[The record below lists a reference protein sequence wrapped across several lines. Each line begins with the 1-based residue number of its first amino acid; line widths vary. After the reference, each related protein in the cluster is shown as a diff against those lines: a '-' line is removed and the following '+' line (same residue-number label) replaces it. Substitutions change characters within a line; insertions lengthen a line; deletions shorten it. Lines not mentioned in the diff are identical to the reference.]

1 MSTSRSELC
10 QTATGG
16 TGEEL
21 TDKKGSVYHGE
32 RMRFHHSCYRRVVWV
47 DRSEVSFDVW
57 SRTRYETIGWEIRAN
72 CTRADLG
79 ADSPQLGI
87 EALDDCVRWGLD
99 GEEFVDDATDE
110 TRSFPSTDQIVVC
123 VCRHSSIE
131 MNLLNCVYTKPE
143 GQTCFIKRTRKRGH
157 LQGRPLNNACNRSS

>member
-1 MSTSRSELC
+1 MTTSRSELC

-32 RMRFHHSCYRRVVWV
+32 RMRFHHSCYRRVVRV
-47 DRSEVSFDVW
+47 DGGKVSFDVW
-57 SRTRYETIGWEIRAN
+57 SRTGYETIVWEIRAN

-99 GEEFVDDATDE
+99 GEEFVDDASDE
-110 TRSFPSTDQIVVC
+110 TRSFPSTDQIVVR

-131 MNLLNCVYTKPE
+131 MDLLNCVYCKPRDE
-143 GQTCFIKRTRKRGH
+143 VRFIRETR
-157 LQGRPLNNACNRSS
+157 